1 MLAAVPM
8 SAVAPTVGG
17 MQYLDAYPV
26 VFVRDLP
33 ATVQFYTGTL
43 GLEAL
48 FESDFFVLLA
58 LPGDER
64 GAAAFVSE
72 QHPTAPPS
80 GPAIAPG
87 SSVFLTLQVAD
98 AAAAHDSLVREG
110 VAIEYPL
117 RDEPWGQRRF
127 GLLDP
132 NGLYVDVVEQIEP
145 HPDFWPGYGV
155 GG

>member
-1 MLAAVPM
+1 M
-8 SAVAPTVGG
+8 SAGAPTVGG

-33 ATVQFYTGTL
+33 ATVLFYTGTL

-72 QHPTAPPS
+72 AHPTAPPERP
-80 GPAIAPG
+80 GDRAGIERVPDPAGRRCRRGTRP
-87 SSVFLTLQVAD
+87 SSSA
-98 AAAAHDSLVREG
+98 RESPSST
-110 VAIEYPL
+110 PL

-132 NGLYVDVVEQIEP
+132 NGLYVDVVEQTEP
-145 HPDFWPGYGV
+145 DPDFWPRYGV
-155 GG
+155 GR

>member
-1 MLAAVPM
+1 M
-8 SAVAPTVGG
+8 SVGDRIVSD

-33 ATVQFYTGTL
+33 ATAAFYTGVL
-43 GLEAL
+43 GLETL

-64 GAAAFVSE
+64 GAAGFVSE
-72 QHPTAPPS
+72 DHPTTPPA

-98 AAAAHDSLVREG
+98 AGSALDQLERARVT
-110 VAIEYPL
+110 IEYPL

-127 GLLDP
+127 GVLDP
-132 NGLYVDVVEQIEP
+132 NGLYVDVVEQTEP
-145 HPDFWPGYGV
+145 DPDFWPRHGAGS
-155 GG
+155 

>member
-1 MLAAVPM
+1 M
-8 SAVAPTVGG
+8 SAGAPIVSG

-33 ATVQFYTGTL
+33 ATAQFYTGVL

-72 QHPTAPPS
+72 EHPTTPPS

-98 AAAAHDSLVREG
+98 AASAHDQLERAG
-110 VAIEYPL
+110 VTIEYPL

-127 GLLDP
+127 GVLDP
-132 NGLYVDVVEQIEP
+132 NGLYVDVVEQTEP
-145 HPDFWPGYGV
+145 DPGFWPRYGV